1 MISFEPNKQ
10 SEPSL
15 WERLLDW
22 LTGKSPTQTKVS
34 GKKPKAGP
42 DEGIALSDNQ
52 KLELQQAVE
61 NTNYFDTTSFYRS
74 DTDFRKKSAPKPK
87 EEPPL
92 II

>member
-15 WERLLDW
+15 WERLLNW
-22 LTGKSPTQTKVS
+22 LTGKSPTQTKVAD
-34 GKKPKAGP
+34 KKPKAGP
-42 DEGIALSDNQ
+42 DEGIALSNNQ

-61 NTNYFDTTSFYRS
+61 NTNYSNTTSFYRS
-74 DTDFRKKSAPKPK
+74 DTAFRKKSAPKPK